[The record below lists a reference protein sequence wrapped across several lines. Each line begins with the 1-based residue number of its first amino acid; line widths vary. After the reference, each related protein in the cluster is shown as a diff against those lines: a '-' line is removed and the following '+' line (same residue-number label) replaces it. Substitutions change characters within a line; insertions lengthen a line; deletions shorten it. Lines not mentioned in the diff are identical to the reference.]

1 MNLEELNSDFLRHIV
16 GKGFKAGDRI
26 PSLNELSSEM
36 GISVGKLREQMEVAR
51 TLGLVEVKP
60 HTGIRLEEYD
70 FLPAVR
76 VSLLFALATDP
87 ALFDSFSDLRKHV
100 EAGFWHE
107 AVALL
112 TDQDKCDLQDLM
124 KSAWAKLSGPHIQI
138 PHPEHRELHLTIFR
152 RLNNPFVR
160 GVLEA
165 YWEAYEAIEL
175 NLFSD
180 YQYLREVWT
189 YHQKMV
195 DAIIEGKPDVGHMLL
210 IEHANLLR
218 HRVGPE
224 HAPAPEAVSPA
235 SATTPPQLTQPPVG
249 PRAQAAVEPVTPL

>member
-16 GKGFKAGDRI
+16 SKGYQPGNRI
-26 PSLNELSSEM
+26 PSLNELSAEM

-60 HTGIRLEEYD
+60 HTGIRVEPYD

-87 ALFDSFSDLRKHV
+87 NLFDSFSDLRKHV

-160 GVLEA
+160 GLLEA
-165 YWEAYEAIEL
+165 YWEAYEAVEL

-189 YHQKMV
+189 YHQKIV
-195 DAIIEGKPDVGHMLL
+195 DAVIAGQVDTGHTLL

-218 HRVGPE
+218 HRVGADHPSGPVTPTLATSE
-224 HAPAPEAVSPA
+224 PKPAPEPSRHV
-235 SATTPPQLTQPPVG
+235 
-249 PRAQAAVEPVTPL
+249 VEPVTPL